1 MPKKA
6 AKKKIF
12 KAVKKKIDDK
22 EWIMIRWKGYDKK
35 QVKAF
40 LVDLNEYIKLY
51 QEEEESA
58 MIIPDDQSEV

>member
-1 MPKKA
+1 MPKKV

-35 QVKAF
+35 QLKAF
-40 LVDLNEYIKLY
+40 QADLNEYIKLY
-51 QEEEESA
+51 QEEEEN
-58 MIIPDDQSEV
+58 IIPDDQSEV